1 MGRAQ
6 ASKVARPPMNHLQS
20 PAPQNSTAEAPGMDR
35 CYLQSSRLEG
45 YLCSLTNPYGTL
57 SPSDLAWKGCVTKVD
72 GLWPTLSLENPQ
84 TDEWVFSTMT
94 DAQPRDLL
102 KSGPITDEA
111 VGRPPPPLPELWH
124 RATPHL

>member
-1 MGRAQ
+1 MSARLNLMISGTFRPCKKGKQCIAVPSRRSCRTMGRAQ

-72 GLWPTLSLENPQ
+72 GL
-84 TDEWVFSTMT
+84 
-94 DAQPRDLL
+94 
-102 KSGPITDEA
+102 
-111 VGRPPPPLPELWH
+111 
-124 RATPHL
+124 